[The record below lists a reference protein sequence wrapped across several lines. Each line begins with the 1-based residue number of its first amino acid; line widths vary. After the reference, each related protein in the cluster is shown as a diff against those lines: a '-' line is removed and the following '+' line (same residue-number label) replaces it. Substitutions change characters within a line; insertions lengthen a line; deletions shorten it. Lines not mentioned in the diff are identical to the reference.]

1 MSLEESHI
9 RQLSNP
15 ELDTPI
21 LVEGLTGFG
30 NVGRITARSLIQ
42 HTQAKLFAEYYS
54 PSFPDYVTI
63 NKDGI
68 CSPPHYRF
76 YSSELGD
83 ETSLVILTGN
93 SQPPMDNVVAHY
105 ETCED
110 ILDFAQKLGC
120 NFLVTIGG
128 VPVSSEKKEV
138 YVAATSNELPA
149 ETMAKGGIIYGKGRI
164 MGVTG
169 LLLGLAKERGLDGI
183 CLLGATSGAR
193 SDKDAGNTVLQF
205 LLKVLGKEIKQ
216 GL

>member
-9 RQLSNP
+9 RQLFNP
-15 ELDTPI
+15 QLDNPI

-54 PSFPDYVTI
+54 PFFPDYVI
-63 NKDGI
+63 VNKDGI

-76 YSSELGD
+76 YTSELGK
-83 ETSLVILTGN
+83 EASLIILTGN

-105 ETCED
+105 EICED

-128 VPVSSEKKEV
+128 VPVSSEKKDV
-138 YVAATSNELPA
+138 YVAATSNELAA

-183 CLLGATSGAR
+183 CLLGATSGSR
-193 SDKDAGNTVLQF
+193 SDKDAGNIVLQF